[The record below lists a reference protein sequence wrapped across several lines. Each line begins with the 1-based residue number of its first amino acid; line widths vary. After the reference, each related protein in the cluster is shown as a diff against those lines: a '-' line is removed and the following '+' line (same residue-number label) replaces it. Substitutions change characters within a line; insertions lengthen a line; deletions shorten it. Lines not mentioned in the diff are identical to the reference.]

1 MPRKAKVP
9 PAEVS
14 LAEVL
19 AIMAEFRRDLAEMQ
33 RDRKREAA
41 ERKAERAEREAERK
55 REAAERKAE
64 RAEREA
70 ERKREAARREAER
83 KRDAAEREAERKR
96 DAAALDARLKKERAE
111 HNAYLKE
118 EMAKH
123 DARIAKERAE
133 FDAHIKKE
141 RAEHERKMADWEE
154 KMQLIRDEVG
164 YFVNGEGEM
173 LEDQAYNALWESKR
187 IGDIRLTDIHQNM
200 HEVVDGKKCEY
211 DIVAENG
218 KTTVVLESKRTLRLT
233 DVRRFVKRLS
243 LFDRAFP
250 EMAEG
255 KTVQGGMI
263 YQTVRN
269 REETVAEA
277 LKAGLLLLH
286 AEGKKGLRQVK
297 SVADSG
303 RPADRGK

>member
-1 MPRKAKVP
+1 MCLSLFT

-14 LAEVL
+14 LAEVTAGL
-19 AIMAEFRRDLAEMQ
+19 ARMEARIERVERGLAEMQ
-33 RDRKREAA
+33 RDRKRKAVKRERETVKNEAA
-41 ERKAERAEREAERK
+41 RK
-55 REAAERKAE
+55 REAAKRDAE
-64 RAEREA
+64 LNKGLAERE
-70 ERKREAARREAER
+70 EN
-83 KRDAAEREAERKR
+83 
-96 DAAALDARLKKERAE
+96 LKILRGEIIKEDKDE
-111 HNAYLKE
+111 LLKE
-118 EMAKH
+118 SAG
-123 DARIAKERAE
+123 
-133 FDAHIKKE
+133 F
-141 RAEHERKMADWEE
+141 
-154 KMQLIRDEVG
+154 
-164 YFVNGEGEM
+164 
-173 LEDQAYNALWESKR
+173 ALWQSKR
-187 IGDIRLTDIHQNM
+187 IGNIRLTDV
-200 HEVVDGKKCEY
+200 HESKNKYVDGELCEY

-218 KTTVVLESKRTLRLT
+218 KMTVAMKVKHTLRLT

-297 SVADSG
+297 TVADSG
-303 RPADRGK
+303 RPAERGK

>member
-9 PAEVS
+9 PAEAS
-14 LAEVL
+14 LAEIL
-19 AIMAEFRRDLAEMQ
+19 AVMAEFRRDLAEMQ

-55 REAAERKAE
+55 AER
-64 RAEREA
+64 
-70 ERKREAARREAER
+70 
-83 KRDAAEREAERKR
+83 AEREAERKR

-118 EMAKH
+118 ETAKH

-133 FDAHIKKE
+133 FDARIKRERAEFDARIRKD

-297 SVADSG
+297 TVADSG